1 MREIRVKT
9 PDGHV
14 WYVRRRW
21 VRRRTPWHPSVDR
34 MAARYRRWRRARA
47 DWERLRPGREIEHD
61 PGAQTTAF
69 GFAEMGELAL
79 LLMALGVSLVALAA
93 LAIGRML
100 WLQVGPWLAAQLTVV
115 LCVLAFAIVFTV
127 FALDRRP
134 WLVEAER
141 QGLDGAPHRLWR
153 VVGWRRSARWARQVA
168 RAIERGQ
175 LDLVPDRSG

>member
-1 MREIRVKT
+1 
-9 PDGHV
+9 
-14 WYVRRRW
+14 
-21 VRRRTPWHPSVDR
+21 
-34 MAARYRRWRRARA
+34 
-47 DWERLRPGREIEHD
+47 
-61 PGAQTTAF
+61 
-69 GFAEMGELAL
+69 
-79 LLMALGVSLVALAA
+79 MALGVSLVGLAV

-100 WLQVGPWLAAQLTVV
+100 WFDVGPWLAAQLAVV
-115 LCVLAFAIVFTV
+115 LCVLAFAIIFTV

-153 VVGWRRSARWARQVA
+153 VVGWRRSARCARQVA

>member
-14 WYVRRRW
+14 RYVRRRW
-21 VRRRTPWHPSVDR
+21 VRRRTPWVDR

-69 GFAEMGELAL
+69 GFAEMGELTL

-115 LCVLAFAIVFTV
+115 LCVLAFAIIFTV

-134 WLVEAER
+134 WPAEAER